1 MLDGTPTRTVNY
13 MKQPGEFERCESTL
27 LSGWHRFNYIAQI
40 STTPVV
46 AGQCGSSAPI
56 YLQGMKIN
64 GSLVYGVQCHFQQ
77 YFSYIVTVSFI
88 DGGNQINR
96 RKTPTCWYIYCSKHK
111 QYKDT
116 HFGDTLVQLIIQM
129 TIY

>member
-1 MLDGTPTRTVNY
+1 

-27 LSGWHRFNYIAQI
+27 LSGWHRFNSNAQI

-64 GSLVYGVQCHFQQ
+64 GF
-77 YFSYIVTVSFI
+77 
-88 DGGNQINR
+88 
-96 RKTPTCWYIYCSKHK
+96 
-111 QYKDT
+111 
-116 HFGDTLVQLIIQM
+116 TLVQLIIQM
-129 TIY
+129 TIYSIL